1 MKERLKAIW
10 NHPYFNTGAV
20 FAILSASLLLISNN
34 ISSSSKYAGIE
45 IIMIAAYIFAFN
57 AVIYMLSAI
66 INGLTKKKVNVHMIG
81 LILDLV
87 IFGGI
92 LLRILNYKPSAGEEA
107 LSVQYS
113 IVAYVAIIIGSFT
126 FMFHTVMLI
135 VNIIHNKIKSKGR

>member
-10 NHPYFNTGAV
+10 NHPYFNIGAV

-34 ISSSSKYAGIE
+34 ISSSKYAGIE
-45 IIMIAAYIFAFN
+45 IIMIAAYILAFN
-57 AVIYMLSAI
+57 AMIYMLSAI
-66 INGLTKKKVNVHMIG
+66 INGFTKKQINVHIIG

>member
-1 MKERLKAIW
+1 MKERLRAIW
-10 NHPYFNTGAV
+10 THPYFNTGAV

-34 ISSSSKYAGIE
+34 IPSSKYAGVE
-45 IIMIAAYIFAFN
+45 IIMIAAYILAFN
-57 AVIYMLSAI
+57 AMVYMLSAI
-66 INGLTKKKVNVHMIG
+66 LNGFTKKQINVHIIG
-81 LILDLV
+81 LILDLI

-126 FMFHTVMLI
+126 FIFHTVMLI

>member
-34 ISSSSKYAGIE
+34 ISSSKYAGIE

-66 INGLTKKKVNVHMIG
+66 INSFTKKKINVHIIG

-113 IVAYVAIIIGSFT
+113 IVAYVAIIIGSCT

>member
-34 ISSSSKYAGIE
+34 ISSSKYAGIE

-66 INGLTKKKVNVHMIG
+66 INSFTKKKINVHIIG